1 VSKKSKGIKKD
12 EKISKTEEEI
22 DSPLLISEKD

>member
-1 VSKKSKGIKKD
+1 VSKKSKVIKKD
-12 EKISKTEEEI
+12 EKISQTEEEI